1 MILGVAWD
9 GGLRPSPDQA
19 RTWAEQELTGTGYG
33 RPAIGRF
40 LSWLGDLLGR
50 FLSPAP
56 TTSGGTGLPS
66 LPAAALAVVLAAL
79 AVVLILRVRRERRS
93 VGSARDPKE
102 PGPPRVFGADMLAAE
117 EYRRRA
123 RAALDVGDA
132 GAAALDAFRA
142 AAAQSVE
149 RRVIAAARDRTAGE
163 FAAAMAAGF
172 PELAWAARS
181 AARTFD
187 EARYGGLV
195 PDLAAA
201 RAVLDLDEQ
210 MRRRTPEPIDPAS
223 LPRPLAV
230 PR

>member
-1 MILGVAWD
+1 MILWVAWD
-9 GGLRPSPDQA
+9 DPLRPDPDQA
-19 RTWAEQELTGTGYG
+19 RSWAEQELTGPGYG
-33 RPAIGRF
+33 RPAIERF
-40 LSWLGDLLGR
+40 LSWLGDLLSS
-50 FLSPAP
+50 FFSPAP
-56 TTSGGTGLPS
+56 TTSGGIGLPS
-66 LPAAALAVVLAAL
+66 LPAAVLAVVLAAL
-79 AVVLILRVRRERRS
+79 AVLLILRVRREPRS
-93 VGSARDPKE
+93 IGAARLARE

-123 RAALDVGDA
+123 RAALEAGDA
-132 GAAALDAFRA
+132 AVAALDAFRA
-142 AAAQSVE
+142 GAAQTVE
-149 RRVIAAARDRTAGE
+149 RSVVADAPDRTAGE

-172 PELAWAARS
+172 PQVAGAARS

-187 EARYGGLV
+187 EVRYGGLV

-210 MRRRTPEPIDPAS
+210 MRRLTAEPVHPTS